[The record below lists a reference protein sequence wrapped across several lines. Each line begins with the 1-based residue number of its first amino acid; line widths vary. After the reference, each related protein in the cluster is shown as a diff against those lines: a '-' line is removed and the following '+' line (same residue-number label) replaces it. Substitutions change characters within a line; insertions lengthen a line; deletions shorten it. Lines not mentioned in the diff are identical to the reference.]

1 VTTGHEETE
10 PLSAALAAEAEA
22 WMAADPDPS
31 TRAELAALLDAADGA
46 GVRARFESPLAF
58 GTAGLRGALGA
69 GPARMNRLV
78 VRATTAGVAQWV
90 LGQGAEAARRG
101 IVVGRDARHGSDE
114 FARDV
119 VAVAGGAGV
128 RVRVFPH
135 PLPTPLTAFAI
146 KHLGAAA
153 GVMVTASHNPAADNG
168 YKVYMADGAQV
179 IPPDDAFIA
188 EAASAAMASAIASPS
203 SSLAS
208 STTALDTAAAE
219 RCEPIDEAELLGAYR
234 RAAFGLLDPAGP
246 RRLRIVYTPLHGV
259 GGEVLPELL
268 EQAGFG
274 PVSVVAAQGAPD
286 PDFPTVAFPNP
297 EEPGALDLA
306 LADAIRIGADLVLA
320 NDPDADRLA
329 IAVPDRLSGE
339 WRMLKGDELG
349 VLLADHVLS
358 TTSGDDRLVATT
370 IVSSTMLSAMAQA
383 AGVAC
388 VETLTGFKWIA
399 RAALRRPGLRF
410 VFGYEEA
417 LGYQVGDAVSDKDGL
432 SAALVVAEIA
442 AGAKAKG
449 ASVTDRLDSLA
460 SRFGVHATAQWSL
473 RLEGPTAQGE
483 MAEIVG
489 RWRTHPPSTLAGL
502 AVTELVDLSDGAGEL
517 PATNALV
524 LRLAKGAR
532 VVLRPSG
539 TEPKLKVYF
548 EVVTAPRSLERLA
561 GERRRADLLLG
572 SLQDDVAAR
581 CQSMR
586 GSSASEA

>member
-10 PLSAALAAEAEA
+10 PIPAALAAEAQA

-31 TRAELAALLDAADGA
+31 TRAELAALLEAGDGA
-46 GVRARFESPLAF
+46 AVRARFERPLSF

-78 VRATTAGVAQWV
+78 VRATTSGVAQWV

-101 IVVGRDARHGSDE
+101 IVVGRDSRHGSDE

-119 VAVAGGAGV
+119 AAVASGAGV
-128 RVRVFPH
+128 AVRVFPR
-135 PLPTPLTAFAI
+135 PLPTPITAFAV
-146 KHLGAAA
+146 KHFGAAA

-188 EAASAAMASAIASPS
+188 EAASAAMAGAVASPEIS
-203 SSLAS
+203 
-208 STTALDTAAAE
+208 TAAPQAAAAQYG
-219 RCEPIDEAELLGAYR
+219 EPIDEVELLGAYR

-259 GGEVLPELL
+259 GGQVLPELL

-306 LADAIRIGADLVLA
+306 LGDAIRLDADLVLA

-329 IAVPDRLSGE
+329 IAVPDPVSGA
-339 WRMLKGDELG
+339 WRMLTGDELG
-349 VLLADHVLS
+349 ALLADRVLFA
-358 TTSGDDRLVATT
+358 TSGGDRLVATT

-383 AGVAC
+383 AGVAY

-399 RAALRRPGLRF
+399 RAALRRPGSRF

-442 AGAKAKG
+442 AGAKARG
-449 ASVTDRLDSLA
+449 TSVTDRLDSLA

-473 RLEGPTAQGE
+473 RLEGPTAQAE
-483 MAEIVG
+483 MAAIVG
-489 RWRTHPPSTLAGL
+489 RWRRYPPTALAGL
-502 AVTELVDLSDGAGEL
+502 AVTELVDLSQGTGEL
-517 PATNALV
+517 PATDALV
-524 LRLAKGAR
+524 LRLAGGAR

-548 EVVTAPRSLERLA
+548 EVVGGPASLEHLA
-561 GERRRADLLLG
+561 GERRRADQLLRL
-572 SLQDDVAAR
+572 LRDDVAAR
-581 CQSMR
+581 CQSMK

>member
-1 VTTGHEETE
+1 VTTGSEETE
-10 PLSAALAAEAEA
+10 PISAGLAAEAKA

-31 TRAELAALLDAADGA
+31 TRAELAALVDAGNGA
-46 GVRARFESPLAF
+46 AVSDRFENPLAF

-101 IVVGRDARHGSDE
+101 IVVGRDARHGSEE

-119 VAVAGGAGV
+119 AAVAAASGI
-128 RVRVFPH
+128 RVRVFPR
-135 PLPTPLTAFAI
+135 PLPTPLTAFAV

-179 IPPDDAFIA
+179 IPPDDVIIA
-188 EAASAAMASAIASPS
+188 EAANAAMASAIASPAIS
-203 SSLAS
+203 GTPEGAPVQHG
-208 STTALDTAAAE
+208 
-219 RCEPIDEAELLGAYR
+219 EPIDEVELLGEYR
-234 RAAFGLLDPAGP
+234 RAAFGLLDPTGA

-274 PVSVVAAQGAPD
+274 PVSVVAAQGVPD

-306 LADAIRIGADLVLA
+306 LADAVRLDADLILA

-329 IAVPDRLSGE
+329 VAVPDPLSGT
-339 WRMLKGDELG
+339 WRMLTGDELG

-370 IVSSTMLSAMAQA
+370 IVSATMLAAMAQA
-383 AGVAC
+383 AGVAY

-399 RAALRRPGLRF
+399 RAALRRPGSRF

-417 LGYQVGDAVSDKDGL
+417 LGYQVGEAVSDKDGL
-432 SAALVVAEIA
+432 SAALVAAEIA
-442 AGAKAKG
+442 AVAKAHG
-449 ASVTDRLDSLA
+449 ASVIGRLDSLA

-473 RLEGPTAQGE
+473 RLEGPSARSE
-483 MAEIVG
+483 MAEIVS
-489 RWRTHPPSTLAGL
+489 RWRAQPPATLAGL
-502 AVTELVDLSDGAGEL
+502 TVTEIVDLSDGTGEL
-517 PATNALV
+517 PATDAVV
-524 LRLAKGAR
+524 LRLGKRAR
-532 VVLRPSG
+532 AVLRPSG

-548 EVVTAPRSLERLA
+548 EVATGPVSSERLA
-561 GERRRADLLLG
+561 EERRQADRLLG
-572 SLQDDVAAR
+572 SLRDDVTAR
-581 CQSMR
+581 CQSMS
-586 GSSASEA
+586 GSSAVQA

>member
-1 VTTGHEETE
+1 MTTGSEETE
-10 PLSAALAAEAEA
+10 PISAGLAAEAKA

-31 TRAELAALLDAADGA
+31 TRAELAALVDAGNGA
-46 GVRARFESPLAF
+46 AVSDRFENPLAF

-101 IVVGRDARHGSDE
+101 IVVGRDARHGSEE

-119 VAVAGGAGV
+119 AAVAAASGI
-128 RVRVFPH
+128 RVRVFPR
-135 PLPTPLTAFAI
+135 PLPTPLTAFAV

-179 IPPDDAFIA
+179 IPPDDVIIA
-188 EAASAAMASAIASPS
+188 EAANAAMASAIASPAIS
-203 SSLAS
+203 GTPEGAPVQHG
-208 STTALDTAAAE
+208 
-219 RCEPIDEAELLGAYR
+219 EPIDEVELLGEYR
-234 RAAFGLLDPAGP
+234 RAAFGLLDPTGA

-274 PVSVVAAQGAPD
+274 PVSVVAAQGVPD

-306 LADAIRIGADLVLA
+306 LADAVRLDADLILA

-329 IAVPDRLSGE
+329 VAVPDPLSGT
-339 WRMLKGDELG
+339 WRMLTGDELG

-370 IVSSTMLSAMAQA
+370 IVSATMLAAMAQA
-383 AGVAC
+383 AGVAY

-399 RAALRRPGLRF
+399 RAALRRPGSRF

-417 LGYQVGDAVSDKDGL
+417 LGYQVGEAVSDKDGL
-432 SAALVVAEIA
+432 SAALVAAEIA
-442 AGAKAKG
+442 AVAKAHG
-449 ASVTDRLDSLA
+449 ASVIGRLDSLA

-473 RLEGPTAQGE
+473 RLEGPSARSE
-483 MAEIVG
+483 MAEIVS
-489 RWRTHPPSTLAGL
+489 RWRAQPPATLAGL
-502 AVTELVDLSDGAGEL
+502 TVTEIVDLSDGTGEL
-517 PATNALV
+517 PATDAVV
-524 LRLAKGAR
+524 LRLGKRAR
-532 VVLRPSG
+532 AVLRPSG

-548 EVVTAPRSLERLA
+548 EVATGPVSSERLA
-561 GERRRADLLLG
+561 EERRQADRLLG
-572 SLQDDVAAR
+572 SLRDDVTAR
-581 CQSMR
+581 CQSMS
-586 GSSASEA
+586 GSSAVQA

>member
-1 VTTGHEETE
+1 MTNGHGETE
-10 PLSAALAAEAEA
+10 PVPAALAAEAQA

-31 TRAELAALLDAADGA
+31 TRAELAALLDAGDGA
-46 GVRARFESPLAF
+46 EVRARFESPLSF

-90 LGQGAEAARRG
+90 LGQGTEAARRG

-119 VAVAGGAGV
+119 AAVAAGAGV
-128 RVRVFPH
+128 RVRVFLR
-135 PLPTPLTAFAI
+135 PLPTPLTAFAV
-146 KHLGAAA
+146 KHFGAAA

-179 IPPDDAFIA
+179 IPPDDGLIA
-188 EAASAAMASAIASPS
+188 AAAAEAMASAVASPVR
-203 SSLAS
+203 L
-208 STTALDTAAAE
+208 TTAPEDGELHGV
-219 RCEPIDEAELLGAYR
+219 EPIDEAELLRAYR
-234 RAAFGLLDPAGP
+234 RSAFALLDPSGP

-259 GGEVLPELL
+259 GGQVLPELF
-268 EQAGFG
+268 EQAGFE

-286 PDFPTVAFPNP
+286 PDFPTVPFPNP

-306 LADAIRIGADLVLA
+306 LADAVRLGAGLVLA

-329 IAVPDRLSGE
+329 IAVPDRSSGA
-339 WRMLKGDELG
+339 WRRLTGDELG

-358 TTSGDDRLVATT
+358 TTTGGDRLVATT
-370 IVSSTMLSAMAQA
+370 IVSSTMLSKMAEA
-383 AGVAC
+383 AGVTY

-399 RAALRRPGLRF
+399 RAALRRPGSRF

-417 LGYQVGDAVSDKDGL
+417 LGYQIGEAVSDKDGL
-432 SAALVVAEIA
+432 SAALVACEIVA
-442 AGAKAKG
+442 GLKAHG
-449 ASVTDRLDSLA
+449 ASVIDRLDDLA

-473 RLEGPTAQGE
+473 RLEGPLARAD

-489 RWRTHPPSTLAGL
+489 HWRTHPPTTLAGL
-502 AVTELVDLSDGAGEL
+502 AVNELVDLSHGVGEL
-517 PATNALV
+517 PATDALV
-524 LRLAKGAR
+524 FRLAKGAR

-548 EVVTAPRSLERLA
+548 EVATAPTRPGHLAEERL
-561 GERRRADLLLG
+561 RADRLLHL
-572 SLQDDVAAR
+572 LQAEVVAR

-586 GSSASEA
+586 GSSASLP

>member
-1 VTTGHEETE
+1 VTDGHEKIE
-10 PLSAALAAEAEA
+10 PIPPALAAEAQA
-22 WMAADPDPS
+22 WMATDPDPS
-31 TRAELAALLDAADGA
+31 TRAELAALLDAGDGA
-46 GVRARFESPLAF
+46 AVRARFASPLAF

-119 VAVAGGAGV
+119 AEVAAGAGV
-128 RVRVFPH
+128 RVRVFARA
-135 PLPTPLTAFAI
+135 LPTPLTAFAV

-168 YKVYMADGAQV
+168 YKVYMSDGAQV
-179 IPPDDAFIA
+179 IPPDDAVIA
-188 EAASAAMASAIASPS
+188 EAARTAMASAIAPA
-203 SSLAS
+203 AS
-208 STTALDTAAAE
+208 SVDAPSETTAG
-219 RCEPIDEAELLGAYR
+219 RVEPVDETELLEAYR
-234 RAAFGLLDPAGP
+234 RAAFALLDPDAP

-259 GGEVLPELL
+259 GGQVVPELL

-286 PDFPTVAFPNP
+286 PDFPTVSFPNP

-306 LADAIRIGADLVLA
+306 LADAVRLGADLVLA

-329 IAVPDRLSGE
+329 IAVPDRVSGA
-339 WRMLKGDELG
+339 WRMLTGDELG
-349 VLLADHVLS
+349 ALLGDHVLS
-358 TTSGDDRLVATT
+358 ATSGEDRLVATT
-370 IVSSTMLSAMAQA
+370 IVSSTMLSVMAQA
-383 AGVAC
+383 AGVAY

-399 RAALRRPGLRF
+399 RAALSRPGSRF

-432 SAALVVAEIA
+432 SAALLAAEIA
-442 AGAKAKG
+442 AGAKARG
-449 ASVTDRLDSLA
+449 TSLIDRLDSLA

-473 RLEGPTAQGE
+473 RLEGRTAQAE
-483 MAEIVG
+483 IAEIVG
-489 RWRTHPPSTLAGL
+489 RWRTQPPAALAGL
-502 AVTELVDLSDGAGEL
+502 AVDELVDLSQGVEEL
-517 PATNALV
+517 PATDALV
-524 LRLAKGAR
+524 LRLANRAR

-548 EVVTAPRSLERLA
+548 EVVTAPVAPEGVGAARREA
-561 GERRRADLLLG
+561 GRLLG
-572 SLQDDVAAR
+572 SLRDDVAAR

-586 GSSASEA
+586 GSSASGD